1 MIVRLQKKGSLWLL
15 FLPFGSGDDMDKT
28 RKQDNDARTN
38 QIKKALSIDP
48 HYFHVLFHKANDAIF
63 FHETLVEKGVPGRF
77 IEVNEAACKMY
88 GYSRQEFLTMSP
100 MDVVVDSQKINVP
113 NKDLLSNGSATFE
126 VMHRHK
132 DGTII
137 PAEISSHVFIHE
149 EKQCTLS
156 IIRDITRRKVLEEQL
171 AHFSLHDSLT
181 GLNNRAAFDQDI
193 QELKGYAGPLGI
205 MIGDVDGLKIIN
217 DTFGH
222 STGDNLLR
230 SAASLIK
237 QSLPAQARL
246 YRLGG
251 DEFAVIFLGMKESE
265 LERAS
270 RRIKAN
276 VEHHNQNSHKVAL
289 SISVGFSYVS
299 TGACNIEKLIKEAD
313 TKMYREKLRANSS
326 DNAAVKTFMKNL
338 AVRDFHN
345 LGHAKRLHILVSQ
358 FASLLNLS
366 YDKRYKLC
374 LLAQYH
380 DIGKVAMEDA
390 IIFKPGPLMGWEIHE
405 MQRHSEIGYRIAR
418 TSSDLV
424 SISEWILKHHEWWD
438 GSGYPL
444 GIQKEEIP
452 LECRLF
458 AISEAYEVMTGG
470 PRPYRQSISPTSAIS
485 ELKKG
490 AGSQFDPQ
498 LVEKFINN
506 LAPNRKIIRP

>member
-1 MIVRLQKKGSLWLL
+1 
-15 FLPFGSGDDMDKT
+15 MDKT
-28 RKQDNDARTN
+28 RKQEKDARTN
-38 QIKKALSIDP
+38 QIKKALSMDP

-63 FHETLVEKGVPGRF
+63 FHETQVEKGIPGRF
-77 IEVNEAACKMY
+77 IELNQAACKMY
-88 GYSRQEFLTMSP
+88 GYSRQEFLAMSP
-100 MDVVVDSQKINVP
+100 MDLVIDSHKINVP
-113 NKDLLSNGSATFE
+113 NKNLLSDGSATFE
-126 VMHRHK
+126 AMHRHK
-132 DGTII
+132 DGTLI
-137 PAEISSHVFIHE
+137 PAEISSHMFIHE
-149 EKQCTLS
+149 EKQYTLS

-193 QELKGYAGPLGI
+193 QKLQDYAGPIGI

-222 STGDNLLR
+222 SAGDNLLR
-230 SAASLIK
+230 SAASLIR
-237 QSLPAQARL
+237 QSLSKEAKI

-251 DEFAVIFLGMKESE
+251 DEFVVVFLGVEESE

-270 RRIKAN
+270 NIIKAN
-276 VEHHNQNSHKVAL
+276 VVHHNQNSHKVAL
-289 SISVGFSYVS
+289 NISLGFSHVN
-299 TGACNIEKLIKEAD
+299 TGSCNIEKLIKEAD
-313 TKMYREKLRANSS
+313 RKMYREKLRANSS
-326 DNAAVKTFMKNL
+326 DNIAVHTFIKNL

-345 LGHAKRLHILVSQ
+345 LGHAKRLHILVSK
-358 FASLLNLS
+358 FASLLDLS
-366 YDKRYKLC
+366 YDKRYRLC

-380 DIGKVAMEDA
+380 DIGKVAVEDA
-390 IIFKPGPLMGWEIHE
+390 IIFKSGPLMGWELQE

-444 GIQKEEIP
+444 GIRKEEIP

-470 PRPYRQSISPTSAIS
+470 PRPYRQAISPTSAIS

-490 AGSQFDPQ
+490 SGSQFDPH
-498 LVEKFINN
+498 LVEKFIDN
-506 LAPNRKIIRP
+506 LAT